1 MFNVSNRRNFV
12 VAMLLLMIT
21 ILAATSVSA
30 EGSAQNQPNET
41 FSLNFANLVLTL
53 PSSGTRSFSNVVV
66 GPSNT
71 PNGITFE
78 FDMTTSGPNGRQ
90 TTNHIIAVLIALLV
104 DNRMS
109 YTLENVMISSYS
121 DTVPSNVQ
129 NALRRVLVRSLT
141 NAFREQMG
149 SGHRITGF
157 EVTGDGITVTY
168 R

>member
-1 MFNVSNRRNFV
+1 MFNASNRRNFV

-21 ILAATSVSA
+21 MLAAASVSA
-30 EGSAQNQPNET
+30 EPPAQNQPGES
-41 FSLNFANLVLTL
+41 FSLNFDHLVLAL
-53 PSSGTRSFSNVVV
+53 PSSGNRSFSNVIV
-66 GPSNT
+66 GPAST

-78 FDMTTSGPNGRQ
+78 FDMTTSGLNGRQ

-109 YTLENVMISSYS
+109 YTLENVMVSSY
-121 DTVPSNVQ
+121 DTVPTNVQ

-141 NAFREQMG
+141 NAFRDQMG